1 MGLLGSPDVEK
12 MKAKKG
18 VNGLIRALRYQK
30 GFQVRV
36 SAAEALG
43 KIGDHRAIEPL
54 IATLKDKEYRNRPA
68 GKGNYL
74 WEYLAQMI

>member
-1 MGLLGSPDVEK
+1 MGLFGPPDVEK
-12 MKAKKG
+12 MKAKKDD
-18 VNGLIRALRYQK
+18 NGLIRALRYQK

-36 SAAEALG
+36 SAAALG
-43 KIGDHRAIEPL
+43 EIGDHRAIEPL
-54 IATLKDKEYRNRPA
+54 IATLKDEEYRNRPA